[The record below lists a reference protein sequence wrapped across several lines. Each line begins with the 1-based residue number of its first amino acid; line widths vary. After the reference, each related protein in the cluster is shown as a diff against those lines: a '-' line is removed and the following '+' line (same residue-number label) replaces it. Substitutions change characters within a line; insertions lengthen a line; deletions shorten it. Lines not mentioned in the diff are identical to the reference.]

1 MDVDVND
8 SVNLDGYHKFE
19 CSMENSFKTILSMM
33 KEKNGGDLLDFSR
46 LALRVITNSPLK
58 YHKVNSEL
66 DHNCLDSDFKR
77 FHFHQQNCYANTTGG
92 PMEKYTFRNSVRTHC
107 L

>member
-33 KEKNGGDLLDFSR
+33 KEKNGGDLLDISR

-66 DHNCLDSDFKR
+66 DHNCLDSDLKT
-77 FHFHQQNCYANTTGG
+77 HGILNLVSHD
-92 PMEKYTFRNSVRTHC
+92 EKKHPGM